1 MRLRIALL
9 VLIMLTSSIAIS
21 LSGPGGAPSG
31 YTTPV
36 MNSLPYYLPTNFTLR
51 WQWDNSSSMQDEYY
65 GDLNCSSYPC
75 FYYYKVYEN
84 NKNFYYS
91 NFSNQ
96 KFYRLY
102 DKEDGFHGYYA
113 VEAWFYISQGVSGDE
128 VRLVS
133 TSLSNTAYTMV
144 DNSSPLVNA
153 ASSQGEYRLGDRV
166 FINALVG
173 DLKSGINH
181 TDLYLDGLLV
191 NSSQGTG
198 VTYSTVYTDNS
209 AIGDHAYYAVA
220 FDNVNLANTSGGTFS
235 VKQPVYAADATPPN
249 VTIFSVK
256 EKYSNNETIRLY
268 VTANDSGGGLKNTQ
282 VFVNND
288 LKCTNSSPSFVCVV
302 LPFSAVQNGSSVKI
316 EYFANATDNADNYNT
331 TPPKNFTVVGNSSCN
346 DFGTPIF
353 NRQCASNGTQSF
365 ICSCSSDGCALLKKC
380 VDVCYCPSGF
390 SCNSTNQVCSLPS
403 GTSACSDGTPYGQ
416 CSITLPKY
424 CNNGTIVNNC
434 IECGCPSSQIC
445 NSTNQSC
452 YVPTT
457 SRCSDGTLYGQCSI
471 VRPKYC
477 NQGVLIDYCSLCGCL
492 SGTQCSLSNSSCFV
506 PSNPEK
512 YIRLELISP
521 NAPSVVL
528 SPGQNALFDVRIK
541 DEKGKLVSNATVIL
555 VPKTMSYTSTNLGN
569 GLYEI
574 KYRVNI
580 NATGSFLVSI
590 MATRGE
596 NETDTLTLQV
606 NISRML
612 DIEFLNPTQN
622 VDVTDSRQVEMKIM
636 YPNSDLVL
644 SGDFKMS
651 LGNRTFTLEGVEDK
665 YRGFLN
671 ISGESYGTKN
681 ISVYGQDVYGNSL
694 DGLLVINY
702 IERKDYTIFFVAL
715 LFIAGGSAA
724 AYFLYTWGSGLSK
737 DYKMLKKEKVYL
749 ETMDKRTHLE
759 FFKRHID
766 ESTFKKLVLE
776 YQQKTTDVDKVVAEM
791 EKRHRW
797 LRWL

>member
-1 MRLRIALL
+1 MRLRIAFL

-198 VTYSTVYTDNS
+198 VTYSTVYTDDS

-235 VKQPVYAADATPPN
+235 VKQPVSAMDVTPPN
-249 VTIFSVK
+249 VTIFSAK

-288 LKCTNSSPSFVCVV
+288 LKCTNSSPSFICVV
-302 LPFSAVQNGSSVKI
+302 SPFSTVQNGSSVKI

-424 CNNGTIVNNC
+424 CVNGALVDNC
-434 IECGCPSSQIC
+434 TKCG
-445 NSTNQSC
+445 
-452 YVPTT
+452 
-457 SRCSDGTLYGQCSI
+457 CSDGKMCNRTTDLCYIPPGPI
-471 VRPKYC
+471 VYI
-477 NQGVLIDYCSLCGCL
+477 GL
-492 SGTQCSLSNSSCFV
+492 S
-506 PSNPEK
+506 
-512 YIRLELISP
+512 LISP
-521 NAPSVVL
+521 KQTSVSL
-528 SPGQNALFDVRIK
+528 SPGQTVRFVLELK
-541 DEKGKLVSNATVIL
+541 DENKRLVNNATIIVYPATEKYSSSFMGDGQYE
-555 VPKTMSYTSTNLGN
+555 VVYQARTNASAYFQSYTINMKAKRVQGSEDQFSQPISLSITLDRFLDIDFITPQQNQTVT
-569 GLYEI
+569 ESQPVEVKI
-574 KYRVNI
+574 KYPDGSPVLV
-580 NATGSFLVSI
+580 GSFD
-590 MATRGE
+590 MMFGE
-596 NETDTLTLQV
+596 QT
-606 NISRML
+606 I
-612 DIEFLNPTQN
+612 P
-622 VDVTDSRQVEMKIM
+622 
-636 YPNSDLVL
+636 LVL
-644 SGDFKMS
+644 SGD
-651 LGNRTFTLEGVEDK
+651 T
-665 YRGFLN
+665 YRAFLN
-671 ISGESYGTKN
+671 LTNESYGAKN
-681 ISVYGQDVYGNSL
+681 ATFIGRDNYNNTLNNILVVYYTL
-694 DGLLVINY
+694 RI
-702 IERKDYTIFFVAL
+702 DYTVYFVAL
-715 LFIAGGSAA
+715 LLMAGGSAA

-737 DYKMLKKEKVYL
+737 DYKTLKKEKVYL

-776 YQQKTTDVDKVVAEM
+776 YQQKTTDVDKIVAEM